1 MIWAVIESQQPPLW
15 QADLD
20 AYLSYLKANSTE
32 NVRVLAVE
40 KAEYPWNFTDE
51 MSHQVFNESAYF
63 PPYPYP
69 PKDLWCALVEFE
81 GSQTVVYIALHQ
93 NLYNA
98 DVLLHESGKT
108 IPDPQLSTDLDKIG
122 CALP

>member
-1 MIWAVIESQQPPLW
+1 VLWVLIERQQPPLW

-20 AYLSYLKANSTE
+20 AYVLYLNSITAGKA
-32 NVRVLAVE
+32 RVLTVV
-40 KAEYPWNFTDE
+40 KAEDPWNFTKE
-51 MSHQVFNESAYF
+51 MSRQVVNESAYF

-69 PKDLWCALVEFE
+69 PKDLWCALVQFE
-81 GSQTVVYIALHQ
+81 DSQTVVYIGLHQ

-108 IPDPQLSTDLDKIG
+108 IPDPQLSVDLDKIG